1 MSGIQNMLQARVN
14 PILHESIQ
22 RVFEI
27 LGTETKLV
35 YVMRGGEYLPAKIGF
50 DLDVLL
56 KSDSSSGLKHLL
68 HNEVISE
75 GSFCFRNGGNDKKF
89 KLMVL
94 VRSEKKIS
102 GMRNWVLFDFQ
113 SEVPVL
119 VEPVLNSLL
128 MHPRSIDN
136 RRKESY
142 LRPAAEES
150 WTLKLLNCLSKGQVD
165 QCLTMAAELAQFS
178 SVQTERVF
186 DLLNKSQLGP
196 SLDSEILTTIALQKS
211 IKSYVSGDRE
221 SGSGF
226 LIRSQVWKKSKR
238 KILSCIAQYVFFLP
252 IVQPRLF
259 VISGPDG
266 VGKSSVCLQLD
277 QLLDDLPLE
286 YDIFHHTR
294 YVKDSITSN
303 LRADIVLP
311 RSFFYR
317 FFRFLW
323 RITIPERVKK
333 LTIAGLNET
342 RYLYRI
348 NEKICRTVFE
358 DKIGIADRYAYDRY
372 VKSKL
377 TGKPRWQT
385 WLFLTTAV
393 VAKKPRMIFLIQDN
407 PDAVIERKQEL
418 SVQQIDDYQKS
429 IHRVIKRLRVPHKLI
444 NVKGRKAEEVA
455 CEIFDHMLRQ
465 VGGEL
470 FSLSSAWEDKFRK
483 NDKR

>member
-1 MSGIQNMLQARVN
+1 M
-14 PILHESIQ
+14 
-22 RVFEI
+22 
-27 LGTETKLV
+27 
-35 YVMRGGEYLPAKIGF
+35 
-50 DLDVLL
+50 
-56 KSDSSSGLKHLL
+56 
-68 HNEVISE
+68 
-75 GSFCFRNGGNDKKF
+75 
-89 KLMVL
+89 
-94 VRSEKKIS
+94 
-102 GMRNWVLFDFQ
+102 
-113 SEVPVL
+113 
-119 VEPVLNSLL
+119 
-128 MHPRSIDN
+128 
-136 RRKESY
+136 
-142 LRPAAEES
+142 
-150 WTLKLLNCLSKGQVD
+150 
-165 QCLTMAAELAQFS
+165 
-178 SVQTERVF
+178 
-186 DLLNKSQLGP
+186 
-196 SLDSEILTTIALQKS
+196 
-211 IKSYVSGDRE
+211 
-221 SGSGF
+221 
-226 LIRSQVWKKSKR
+226 
-238 KILSCIAQYVFFLP
+238 
-252 IVQPRLF
+252 
-259 VISGPDG
+259 
-266 VGKSSVCLQLD
+266 
-277 QLLDDLPLE
+277 
-286 YDIFHHTR
+286 
-294 YVKDSITSN
+294 
-303 LRADIVLP
+303 LP

-317 FFRFLW
+317 IFRFLW

-455 CEIFDHMLRQ
+455 CEIFDHILRQ

-470 FSLSSAWEDKFRK
+470 FPLSSAWEDKFRK